1 MKFCYCTE
9 PSFHQTYEEAS
20 QLFCFIFLLSKFTTC
35 VNQVATFMGFLFR
48 QLSNIFFSEYF
59 QDRKTMVILKI
70 LTPVMEF
77 REEGIPRE
85 ETVMNVAI

>member
-1 MKFCYCTE
+1 
-9 PSFHQTYEEAS
+9 
-20 QLFCFIFLLSKFTTC
+20 
-35 VNQVATFMGFLFR
+35 
-48 QLSNIFFSEYF
+48 
-59 QDRKTMVILKI
+59 MVILKI